1 MKTIVLTHDLC
12 AEHIVPRGHPERPA
26 RIQAVLKAFE
36 DDAFKNIPHWS
47 APRAQL
53 EDIER
58 VHSKEMVACVME
70 RIPLEGI
77 ESLDADTWV
86 SAQSGEAALHAV
98 GAAMAAVDAIIEG
111 TGEHIFC
118 AVRPPG
124 HHAEPCRSMGF
135 CLFNNIAVAALY
147 ARDKYGIERIGVVDF
162 DVHHGNGTQTVFEQ
176 NANLFYASTHEI
188 PLYPGTGARHERGIG
203 GNIVNEPLESGAD
216 GKDFRKAFEKRIL
229 PELDSFRPHLL
240 LVSSG
245 FDAHARD
252 PLAHLQ
258 LEESDFAWAGE
269 RLAERARE
277 SETGAMVSVLEGGY
291 DLFALRKSVAAY
303 IKAII

>member
-26 RIQAVLKAFE
+26 RMQAVLQAFE
-36 DDAFKNIPHWS
+36 DEVLKDIPHRS

-53 EDIER
+53 EDVER
-58 VHSKEMVACVME
+58 VHSKEMVSDVME
-70 RIPLEGI
+70 RIPSEGI
-77 ESLDADTWV
+77 ESLDADTCV
-86 SAQSGEAALHAV
+86 SAQSGEAALHAA
-98 GAAMAAVDAIIEG
+98 GAAMAAVDALVKRE
-111 TGEHIFC
+111 GEHIFC

-124 HHAEPCRSMGF
+124 HHAEPHRSMGF
-135 CLFNNIAVAALY
+135 CLFNNIAIAALY
-147 ARDKYGIERIGVVDF
+147 ARDKYGIERIGAVDF
-162 DVHHGNGTQTVFEQ
+162 DVHHGNGTQAAFEEDS
-176 NANLFYASTHEI
+176 NLFYASTHEV
-188 PLYPGTGARHERGIG
+188 PLYPGTGARHERGID
-203 GNIVNEPLESGAD
+203 GNIVNEPLESGA
-216 GKDFRKAFEKRIL
+216 GGRDFRKAFEERIL
-229 PELDSFRPHLL
+229 PELDRFGPQLL

-277 SETGAMVSVLEGGY
+277 SETGGMVSVLEGGY
-291 DLFALRKSVAAY
+291 DLFALRESVAAY
-303 IKAII
+303 IKAIM

>member
-36 DDAFKNIPHWS
+36 DDALKGIPHRA
-47 APRAQL
+47 APRARL

-58 VHSKEMVACVME
+58 VHSKEMVADVME
-70 RIPLEGI
+70 RIPSKGI
-77 ESLDADTWV
+77 ESLDADTCV
-86 SAQSGEAALHAV
+86 SAQSGEAALHAA
-98 GAAMAAVDAIIEG
+98 GAAMAAVDTLIEG
-111 TGEHIFC
+111 DGEHVFC

-124 HHAEPCRSMGF
+124 HHAEPGRSMGF

-147 ARDKYGIERIGVVDF
+147 ARDKYGIDRIGVVDF
-162 DVHHGNGTQTVFEQ
+162 DVHHGNGTQAAFEQ
-176 NANLFYASTHEI
+176 DANLFYASTHET
-188 PLYPGTGARHERGIG
+188 PLYPGTGARHECGID
-203 GNIVNEPLESGAD
+203 GNIVNEPLESGA
-216 GKDFRKAFEKRIL
+216 GGRDFRKAFENRIL
-229 PELDSFRPHLL
+229 PELDRFCPQLL

-291 DLFALRKSVAAY
+291 DLFALRESVAAY

>member
-36 DDAFKNIPHWS
+36 DDALKGIPRRT
-47 APRAQL
+47 APRARL

-58 VHSKEMVACVME
+58 VHSKEMVSDVME
-70 RIPLEGI
+70 RMPSEGI
-77 ESLDADTWV
+77 ESLDADTCI
-86 SAQSGEAALHAV
+86 SAQSGEAALHAA
-98 GAAMAAVDAIIEG
+98 GAAMAAVDALIEG
-111 TGEHIFC
+111 DGEHVFC

-124 HHAEPCRSMGF
+124 HHAEPGRSMGF

-147 ARDKYGIERIGVVDF
+147 ARDKYGIDRIGVVDF
-162 DVHHGNGTQTVFEQ
+162 DVHHGNGTQAAFEQ
-176 NANLFYASTHEI
+176 DANLFYASTHET
-188 PLYPGTGARHERGIG
+188 PLYPGTGARHERGID
-203 GNIVNEPLESGAD
+203 GNIVNEPLEPGAG

-229 PELDSFRPHLL
+229 PELDRFRPQLL

-291 DLFALRKSVAAY
+291 DLFALRESVAAY